1 MRYKYYRYGAGYDQF
16 LKSGWNQKT
25 DGEKMNSKMKDSRK
39 YERPSN
45 EELRKKMMVPL
56 RQGFVTA

>member
-1 MRYKYYRYGAGYDQF
+1 MRYKYYRYNSGRDQF
-16 LKSGWNQKT
+16 LKREWNQKT

-45 EELRKKMMVPL
+45 EELRKK
-56 RQGFVTA
+56 